1 MYASA
6 VPFLVSAWSHRPALT
21 IGCASYKRNEGR
33 KSHLGL
39 VVVETNYLLC
49 MVGVFSVRTYFRFLV
64 DLVHENVLLLHFDRS
79 HCLLR

>member
-1 MYASA
+1 MHASA

-33 KSHLGL
+33 KSHLEL
-39 VVVETNYLLC
+39 WWRRTIYY
-49 MVGVFSVRTYFRFLV
+49 VGVFSVRTYFRFLV